1 MRLGI
6 KRKENWSD
14 LKKRIEKD
22 HGVKRRKK
30 RGTAI
35 IFSFFLW
42 FFGLCFGLLLQNVY
56 LAFVLSL
63 GFPFLQHGFVVKKN
77 VLESQE
83 KQNRISEGEN
93 SRCCIA
99 SGR

>member
-35 IFSFFLW
+35 IFSFFCGFLAYVSVYCCKMFILHLSCLW
-42 FFGLCFGLLLQNVY
+42 
-56 LAFVLSL
+56 A
-63 GFPFLQHGFVVKKN
+63 FPFCSM
-77 VLESQE
+77 VLL
-83 KQNRISEGEN
+83 
-93 SRCCIA
+93 
-99 SGR
+99 

>member
-42 FFGLCFGLLLQNVY
+42 FFGLCFGLLFILH
-56 LAFVLSL
+56 LSCLWAFLSCAMVLL
-63 GFPFLQHGFVVKKN
+63 
-77 VLESQE
+77 
-83 KQNRISEGEN
+83 
-93 SRCCIA
+93 
-99 SGR
+99 